1 MTGRV
6 NMAKI
11 KMPHP
16 FHEHHLCF
24 LQNIGLLE
32 SSSEIYKR
40 LIRNPKFVCR
50 KCGRAAVS
58 AKSLCEPEKL

>member
-1 MTGRV
+1 
-6 NMAKI
+6 MAKI

-16 FHEHHLCF
+16 FHTHHLCF

-32 SSSEIYKR
+32 PSSEVYKK

-50 KCGRAAVS
+50 KCGRAAVK
-58 AKSLCEPEKL
+58 AKNICEPEKL

>member
-1 MTGRV
+1 MSEEKK
-6 NMAKI
+6 MAKI

-16 FHEHHLCF
+16 FHEHHLCL

-32 SSSEIYKR
+32 SSSEVYKK

-50 KCGRAAVS
+50 ICGRAAVR
-58 AKSLCEPEKL
+58 AKNLCEPEKL